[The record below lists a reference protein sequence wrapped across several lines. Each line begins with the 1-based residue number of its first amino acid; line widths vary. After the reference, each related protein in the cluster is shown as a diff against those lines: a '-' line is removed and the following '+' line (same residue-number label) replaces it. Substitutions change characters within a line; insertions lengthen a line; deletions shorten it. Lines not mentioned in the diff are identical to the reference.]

1 MSSLPSGWPN
11 RWRSAVAITL
21 CVVFPASPV
30 LAQDASSSIEPVK
43 PASSILFRPYMA
55 VEVPGVRLSDSDR
68 LSTLIRGGK
77 LYLTAQD
84 AIALALENNI
94 DLEIARYAPI
104 SAAWRVTR
112 SEAGGALPG
121 VPSAASQATSVAS
134 GQGVQGSQ
142 AAVGAQGGGGGG
154 AARSS
159 GNASISQ
166 IGPVTQTLD
175 ATVQE
180 TTTFSH
186 VTTPQPNSVQSLT
199 AVLVQNQR
207 TYTASVQQGLLSGG
221 SVSVSTSGH
230 YLNEN
235 SPTDVLNPSWAPSLS
250 ISLQHNLLQGF
261 GREVGGRTITIS
273 KINLATS
280 DVTFRSQVIS
290 VVNSVLNAY
299 YALVAADEDLKAKTS
314 AFEVA
319 QTFLSDTSKQ
329 IEIGSL
335 AEVDRIKAESQVAT
349 TRQDLVVSQTALAQD
364 EVRLKNLL
372 SRKGISDPRL
382 AAARIVALD
391 RLVIPDK
398 DDLPPVKV
406 LVAKALA
413 NRPDLAA
420 ERANLQTSQISAKGT
435 QNGILPVLVAFG
447 SASAAGLAGTP
458 RTEGTGPVPGPAP
471 GPIVA
476 ADPYF
481 VGGLGTAYGQVF
493 RRNFPSENAGAF
505 FQAPIG
511 NRQAQADHG
520 IDQLQLRQTELS
532 LQKDLNQTHVDV
544 MNAVVALEQ
553 ARARYDAAVLNREL
567 AQQLLDSESKKFAI
581 GSSTPFL
588 VVQQQRDLATAVSSQ
603 IAALVSY
610 NIARIALDQTVG
622 QTLDANHVVIAEA
635 RAGKVARQ
643 SALETGVAA
652 QQ

>member
-43 PASSILFRPYMA
+43 PAASILFRPYMA

-280 DVTFRSQVIS
+280 DITFRSQVIS

-398 DDLPPVKV
+398 DDLPPVKE

-435 QNGILPVLVAFG
+435 QNEILPVLVAFG

-567 AQQLLDSESKKFAI
+567 AQQLLDSESKKFTI